1 VDREILEVVLVRV
14 LLGRVLVVT
23 RGVALGVLYV
33 RYFGV
38 K

>member
-1 VDREILEVVLVRV
+1 VDREIVEVVPGRV
-14 LLGRVLVVT
+14 LLGRVLAVMQ
-23 RGVALGVLYV
+23 GVALGVLYV